1 MRPPSCLLQDQL
13 VLALSP
19 ISHQTS
25 PHPEPACY
33 VTLMW
38 VLRSWVGSRELHPW
52 WVSRSQ
58 QLDPA
63 QWKIHMLTWDNSR
76 RPFTSLNND
85 CRTSPNTGLTHDL
98 HRKWQSI
105 VQSPSWSMKRTNYVN
120 FPRENAR
127 FYLWRSFR
135 NGCKRF
141 FTCRNFSQQDNTQE
155 ELVTCWHRQ
164 QFCNKLWLS
173 KGAFLDLTL
182 WF

>member
-1 MRPPSCLLQDQL
+1 MWRWCGSSGAEWAAESCTPDESPGHNSWTLL
-13 VLALSP
+13 S
-19 ISHQTS
+19 
-25 PHPEPACY
+25 E
-33 VTLMW
+33 
-38 VLRSWVGSRELHPW
+38 RSTCW
-52 WVSRSQ
+52 WI
-58 QLDPA
+58 LWDFD
-63 QWKIHMLTWDNSR
+63 HMLTWDNSR

-105 VQSPSWSMKRTNYVN
+105 VQSPSWSIKRMNYVN
-120 FPRENAR
+120 FPHNER

-141 FTCRNFSQQDNTQE
+141 FTCWNFSQQDNTQE
-155 ELVTCWHRQ
+155 ELVTCWHKQ

-173 KGAFLDLTL
+173 NGAFWDLAL